1 MTAIK
6 SYTDVKQSKNL
17 LNLGLK
23 PESADMC
30 YIKHCTSDNPEW
42 RFDDKSHPM
51 VLGDTPLSKISVP
64 TLPCW
69 SIGALQNILP
79 EIEGNYPV
87 MTRYPVML
95 RGDNFKLSYY
105 DTDGFCV
112 KLETGSLLDVCY
124 NMVIWLLE
132 NNYIK

>member
-1 MTAIK
+1 MAAIK
-6 SYTDVKQSKNL
+6 LYTDTKQSENL
-17 LNLGLK
+17 LNLGLA

-42 RFDDKSHPM
+42 RFDEDTPPM
-51 VLGDTPLSKISVP
+51 VLNNTVLSEMTVP
-64 TLPCW
+64 ALPCW

-79 EIEGNYPV
+79 KIEGNYPV
-87 MTRYPVML
+87 LL
-95 RGDNFKLSYY
+95 RGDNFNLSYY
-105 DTDGFCV
+105 DKNGFCI

-124 NMVIWLLE
+124 NMVIWCLE